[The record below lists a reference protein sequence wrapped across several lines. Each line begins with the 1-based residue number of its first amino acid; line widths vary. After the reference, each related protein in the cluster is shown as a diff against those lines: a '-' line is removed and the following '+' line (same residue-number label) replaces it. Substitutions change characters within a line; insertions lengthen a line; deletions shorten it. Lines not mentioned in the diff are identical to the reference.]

1 MQFYWYWIPN
11 YLFHERHLTMSEI
24 GYVAWLPFVLGDIG
38 GVAGGWGA
46 GALQQRGYT
55 IHSVRKT
62 TMYSSA
68 LVCVA
73 SLFVPLVQSVLVKYL
88 LIGIAMF
95 ADNFLSANMFAAVT
109 DLFPEHEVGRVTGF
123 TGLSAG
129 FSGLLFPLLTGHLVD
144 HISYRPVFFLI
155 AIMPLLGSTALFVA
169 GGPAYRQ
176 LGRAIPHVDSLQ
188 ENAV

>member
-1 MQFYWYWIPN
+1 
-11 YLFHERHLTMSEI
+11 
-24 GYVAWLPFVLGDIG
+24 
-38 GVAGGWGA
+38 
-46 GALQQRGYT
+46 
-55 IHSVRKT
+55 
-62 TMYSSA
+62 MYSSA

-73 SLFVPLVQSVLVKYL
+73 SLFVPLVQSVLVAYL

-155 AIMPLLGSTALFVA
+155 AIMPLLGSTAFYL
-169 GGPAYRQ
+169 
-176 LGRAIPHVDSLQ
+176 LRAAPPIGNLAARYLTSIHSRRMLYESVKT
-188 ENAV
+188 